1 MPALLF
7 TLIYLLLSV
16 LVGLLGSQRR
26 IRFLGT
32 FVLSILFTP
41 IAVFAVLYLTEPT
54 RRARSRTS

>member
-41 IAVFAVLYLTEPT
+41 IAVFAVLYLTEPV
-54 RRARSRTS
+54 RRAGSKTS

>member
-41 IAVFAVLYLTEPT
+41 IAVFAVLYLTEPVS
-54 RRARSRTS
+54 RARSKTS

>member
-41 IAVFAVLYLTEPT
+41 IAVFAVLYLTQPV
-54 RRARSRTS
+54 RRARSKTS

>member
-41 IAVFAVLYLTEPT
+41 IAVFAVLYLTEPV

>member
-41 IAVFAVLYLTEPT
+41 IAVFAVLYLTEPV
-54 RRARSRTS
+54 RRARSKTS

>member
-41 IAVFAVLYLTEPT
+41 IAVFAVLYLTEPV
-54 RRARSRTS
+54 RRAQ